1 MRQVVPGVFQMEGL
15 AVGNVYLVVSVEGLV
30 LVDSGAA
37 GNAERILTQI
47 QRQGFSLSDLHTIL
61 LTHAHFDHQGSAA
74 EIVRRCGVRVLA
86 HRDEIPYIE
95 KLEQFPFQSVWQR
108 GMDRIETI
116 FLSNPMCKVNM
127 ELNDGDLIERS
138 GSLQAIHTPGHTPG
152 SLSLYRPEGNI
163 VFCGDALFNQNPF
176 TFKPGLRLPLD
187 IVTVDMHLARQSVEK
202 LIDLDIE
209 VLCCGH
215 GEPIVGRVREQ
226 LKRLLV

>member
-15 AVGNVYLVVSVEGLV
+15 AVGNVYLVVTVEGLV

-37 GNAERILTQI
+37 GNAERILAQI
-47 QRQGFSLSDLHTIL
+47 QRQGFSLLDLHTIL

-116 FLSNPMCKVNM
+116 LLSNPMCKV
-127 ELNDGDLIERS
+127 
-138 GSLQAIHTPGHTPG
+138 HTPGHTPG